1 MSDKLKL
8 ARMIQVSGV
17 LALSIS
23 TPAFA
28 AESVKI
34 NDLMIAASIPD
45 AQRDATMKAVQA
57 FYDFWNTG
65 DDRSHA
71 AAGPPA
77 RASRT
82 GLRFAPF
89 PHCCA
94 RSQGHG
100 GEDDRYRRLCH
111 RAHALHRSLHRQVRT
126 DARQRPAGPLHR
138 DRSRQDRERSH
149 HRQLAHRGL
158 SDAAARNGRRQGR
171 LVGTVQEAA
180 KCCLR
185 ERTES

>member
-28 AESVKI
+28 AKSVKI

-65 DDRSHA
+65 DETLLKEAVALNFTDHTL
-71 AAGPPA
+71 PPG
-77 RASRT
+77 R
-82 GLRFAPF
+82 P
-89 PHCCA
+89 
-94 RSQGHG
+94 QG
-100 GEDDRYRRLCH
+100 
-111 RAHALHRSLHRQVRT
+111 QVRT
-126 DARQRPAGPLHR
+126 DARQRPAGPLRR

-149 HRQLAHRGL
+149 HRQLAHRGQ

-171 LVGTVQEAA
+171 LVGTVREAA